1 MSSMHTGIM
10 GNNDIIM
17 NTDKNNNPNS
27 SNHMKD
33 NDVAL
38 VVGNDEESKT
48 ITMTTTMVTVH
59 TMLRNATSLGNRPL
73 RSIWRQG
80 PGFALVVQVRGRFVG
95 WAGCICF
102 WHRCLV
108 V

>member
-1 MSSMHTGIM
+1 MVAA
-10 GNNDIIM
+10 NDIIM

-59 TMLRNATSLGNRPL
+59 TMLRNATSFEDLEVYPEDFKG
-73 RSIWRQG
+73 
-80 PGFALVVQVRGRFVG
+80 
-95 WAGCICF
+95 
-102 WHRCLV
+102 
-108 V
+108 